1 LSSRLAQAAFINR
14 LVIAAASCL
23 NQGASDQVMNEHLVP
38 KIINLCVV
46 KLSNS
51 CAIAFVPR
59 LDLDYFESQ
68 ADSPRLNQKLPSGL
82 HL

>member
-1 LSSRLAQAAFINR
+1 
-14 LVIAAASCL
+14 
-23 NQGASDQVMNEHLVP
+23 MNEHLVS

-51 CAIAFVPR
+51 CAIACVPR

-68 ADSPRLNQKLPSGL
+68 ADSPRLNQRFLSVTVL
-82 HL
+82 HEAGHIE

>member
-1 LSSRLAQAAFINR
+1 
-14 LVIAAASCL
+14 
-23 NQGASDQVMNEHLVP
+23 MNEHLVS

-51 CAIAFVPR
+51 WAIACVPR

-68 ADSPRLNQKLPSGL
+68 ADSPRLNQRLLKPVIAGAIDVSG
-82 HL
+82 

>member
-1 LSSRLAQAAFINR
+1 
-14 LVIAAASCL
+14 
-23 NQGASDQVMNEHLVP
+23 MNEHLVS

-51 CAIAFVPR
+51 RAKAGPMSEANALGLACVPR

-68 ADSPRLNQKLPSGL
+68 ADSPRLNQRFLN
-82 HL
+82 